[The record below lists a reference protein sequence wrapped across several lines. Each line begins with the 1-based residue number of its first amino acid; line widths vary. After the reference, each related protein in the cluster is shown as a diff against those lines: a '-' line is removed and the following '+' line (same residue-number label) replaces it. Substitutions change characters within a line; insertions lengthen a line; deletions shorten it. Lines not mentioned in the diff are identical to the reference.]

1 MVEYIEE
8 ITVCNEQIFNDKE
21 SHTITMRF
29 YDGYAISTNNLY
41 GMSYPTLFQV
51 QNTDWMQ
58 KEITDYCGDGRDGT
72 DYPFDIAL
80 KYGVLFKLPQDSK
93 LERKIKWL
101 EQFAIV
107 DVNRKAAYEKFCNEL
122 DAPNKEYFVLYHDRT
137 GDGGMSVKY
146 IGECCCDD
154 EAIDKAFSIKAIPQD
169 TVHFYRAEDI
179 EASNMAV
186 DYGKDMEVVAVYHS
200 SSQYLEEYWTVVSVP
215 VSCDKFAAFVWNR
228 GDKSKYVSN
237 RFYTFPSYIAMQ
249 EFVQQEKV
257 NEMQDDLPEFNIS
270 WFLENLKGDTGLK
283 PDETLHNINIWA
295 QEGYNVWIV
304 CGTYK

>member
-1 MVEYIEE
+1 M
-8 ITVCNEQIFNDKE
+8 
-21 SHTITMRF
+21 
-29 YDGYAISTNNLY
+29 
-41 GMSYPTLFQV
+41 
-51 QNTDWMQ
+51 
-58 KEITDYCGDGRDGT
+58 
-72 DYPFDIAL
+72 
-80 KYGVLFKLPQDSK
+80 
-93 LERKIKWL
+93 

-154 EAIDKAFSIKAIPQD
+154 EAIDKAFSSKAIPQD

-179 EASNMAV
+179 EAANMAV

-228 GDKSKYVSN
+228 GDKSQHVSN
-237 RFYTFPSYIAMQ
+237 RFYTFPSYMAMQ
-249 EFVQQEKV
+249 NFVQQEKV

-270 WFLENLKGDTGLK
+270 WFLEDLKGDTGLK

>member
-1 MVEYIEE
+1 MIHFTDE
-8 ITVCNEQIFNDKE
+8 ILVHNQQIFNDGE
-21 SHTITMRF
+21 EHSLTMTF
-29 YDGYAISTNNLY
+29 YDGYAISQDKKY
-41 GMSYPTLFQV
+41 AMSYPTLAQV
-51 QNTDWMQ
+51 KKTDWMQ
-58 KEITDYCGDGRDGT
+58 EEIRKYEGDDRNGTKE
-72 DYPFDIAL
+72 PFDIAL
-80 KYGVLFKLPQDSK
+80 KYGVLFQLSQDNK
-93 LERKIKWL
+93 AELKIKWL
-101 EQFAIV
+101 EQFAII
-107 DVNRKAAYEKFCNEL
+107 DAGRKAAYDKFCNEL

-154 EAIDKAFSIKAIPQD
+154 EAIDKAFSTKAIPQD

-179 EASNMAV
+179 EAANMAV

-200 SSQYLEEYWTVVSVP
+200 SSQYLEEYWTVISVP

-228 GDKSKYVSN
+228 GDKSQHVSN

-249 EFVQQEKV
+249 NFVQQEKV
-257 NEMQDDLPEFNIS
+257 NEMQDELPEFNIS
-270 WFLENLKGDTGLK
+270 WFLEDLKGDTGLK

>member
-1 MVEYIEE
+1 
-8 ITVCNEQIFNDKE
+8 
-21 SHTITMRF
+21 
-29 YDGYAISTNNLY
+29 
-41 GMSYPTLFQV
+41 
-51 QNTDWMQ
+51 MQ

-80 KYGVLFKLPQDSK
+80 KYGILFKLSQDSK

-107 DVNRKAAYEKFCNEL
+107 DVDRKAAYEKFCNEL

-154 EAIDKAFSIKAIPQD
+154 EAIDKAFSTKAIPQD

-179 EASNMAV
+179 EAANRAV
-186 DYGKDMEVVAVYHS
+186 DYGRDMEVVAVYHS

-228 GDKSKYVSN
+228 GDKSQHVSN
-237 RFYTFPSYIAMQ
+237 RFYTFPSYMAMQ
-249 EFVQQEKV
+249 NFVQQEKV

-270 WFLENLKGDTGLK
+270 WFLEDLKGDTGLK

>member
-1 MVEYIEE
+1 
-8 ITVCNEQIFNDKE
+8 
-21 SHTITMRF
+21 
-29 YDGYAISTNNLY
+29 
-41 GMSYPTLFQV
+41 MSYPTLFQV

-80 KYGVLFKLPQDSK
+80 KYGILFKLSQDSK

-107 DVNRKAAYEKFCNEL
+107 DVDRKAAYEKFCNEL

-154 EAIDKAFSIKAIPQD
+154 EAIDKAFSTKAIPQD

-179 EASNMAV
+179 EAANRAV
-186 DYGKDMEVVAVYHS
+186 DYGRDMEVVAVYHS

-215 VSCDKFAAFVWNR
+215 VSYDKFAAFVWNR

-270 WFLENLKGDTGLK
+270 WFLEDLKGDTGLK

>member
-80 KYGVLFKLPQDSK
+80 KYGILFKLSQDSK

-107 DVNRKAAYEKFCNEL
+107 DVDRKAAYEKFCNEL

-137 GDGGMSVKY
+137 GEY
-146 IGECCCDD
+146 E
-154 EAIDKAFSIKAIPQD
+154 E
-169 TVHFYRAEDI
+169 I
-179 EASNMAV
+179 EARLWGLAETDISHQLQKKKEE
-186 DYGKDMEVVAVYHS
+186 YYHS
-200 SSQYLEEYWTVVSVP
+200 FIEPGAKVWWSDPAGESSDWFYVDSIEDDGYPWGDETEVWLKMNKN
-215 VSCDKFAAFVWNR
+215 DKVATNQVL
-228 GDKSKYVSN
+228 
-237 RFYTFPSYIAMQ
+237 MQ
-249 EFVQQEKV
+249 ELSITNK
-257 NEMQDDLPEFNIS
+257 
-270 WFLENLKGDTGLK
+270 
-283 PDETLHNINIWA
+283 
-295 QEGYNVWIV
+295 
-304 CGTYK
+304 